1 MIGSN
6 SANLIAD
13 AYINGVRGFDAE
25 TLYDAMIKN
34 ATTSEGRP
42 KDKKGRVV
50 GAVGREGV
58 EYYNQLGYVPYDVGI
73 NENAART
80 LEYATADFSIS
91 QMAKALGKTA
101 DAEKYARQ
109 AQNYRKLYDPESRSE
124 EHTSEL
130 QSLMRNSYAVFCL
143 QK

>member
-101 DAEKYARQ
+101 DAEQYARQ
-109 AQNYRKLYDPESRSE
+109 AQNYRSE

-130 QSLMRNSYAVFCL
+130 QSLMRISYAFFC
-143 QK
+143 

>member
-101 DAEKYARQ
+101 DAK
-109 AQNYRKLYDPESRSE
+109 SE

-130 QSLMRNSYAVFCL
+130 QSLMRISYAVFCL
-143 QK
+143 KKKTIQHKQM